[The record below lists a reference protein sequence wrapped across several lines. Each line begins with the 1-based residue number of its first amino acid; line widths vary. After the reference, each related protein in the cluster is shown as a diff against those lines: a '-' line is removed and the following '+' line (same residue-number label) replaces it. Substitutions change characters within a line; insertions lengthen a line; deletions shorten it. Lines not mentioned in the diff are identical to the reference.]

1 MTTSLQDGQGAAGRA
16 AAPEPPLAAQVC
28 GAARGRG
35 DARDLARGPWLH
47 ARALLAPPDGPRGWA
62 ADR

>member
-16 AAPEPPLAAQVC
+16 AAGEPPLAAQVC
-28 GAARGRG
+28 GAGRGRG
-35 DARDLARGPWLH
+35 DGRDLARGPRLH

>member
-16 AAPEPPLAAQVC
+16 AAREPPLAAQVC

-35 DARDLARGPWLH
+35 DARALAPGPGLR
-47 ARALLAPPDGPRGWA
+47 ARALLAA
-62 ADR
+62 ADGTRGCAADG